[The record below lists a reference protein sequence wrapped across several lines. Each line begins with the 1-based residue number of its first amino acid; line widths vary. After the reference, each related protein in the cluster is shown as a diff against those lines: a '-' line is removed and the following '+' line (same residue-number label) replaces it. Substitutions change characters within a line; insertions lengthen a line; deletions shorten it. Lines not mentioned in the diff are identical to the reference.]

1 MFVLKFP
8 DQQVLGPLSVRQKSY
23 HTGHSCV
30 LCSLSAVVC
39 NGRTGVHCVAVCYRH
54 AHTGGGLVGQVWTR
68 RLLFTLVEGD
78 VAIWTVIMKIVTTV
92 ALLLLLCLPAT
103 VALSGNGST
112 VTAAPGDIALLP
124 CYTDSN
130 VTILT
135 TWMKD
140 GREVSRGGG
149 ASPRPPP
156 AGQRVSVLPDG
167 RLNISRVIPEDEGSY
182 LCNSTLPGNNTFR
195 ARVMLQVA
203 SGPENVSVSIS
214 PATALPNGTLF
225 TYRGS
230 KVSFECSSFSYPS
243 QQLTWAFRG
252 ASSSNESLLSTSGSR
267 LNYSIDNIQPS
278 AQGFYSCRANNTIS
292 HQAVNKSTEL
302 LVYYAPDRHP
312 ECMWAPTED
321 PTHVQFNCTWFEAY
335 PTPTLQWEKD
345 QDDQGAR
352 STGHVYALG
361 EVDNLSVTL
370 NRSMLTDGEMLRCMA
385 KHPTLTPGKEK
396 LCSLILKYPFPE
408 GEPLA
413 TALEATSITLTCSE
427 SVSVPAAN
435 TTWRKGPQQEN
446 IVPGLKY
453 FLDKNGPVLKLTIR
467 NISKDDEGVYFCRS
481 ENPLAVRELEV
492 YLTVRTSSAYTGAII
507 GVLIAALVVGSGAVL
522 AKTVYSRRHRICLGS
537 GFGQLDE
544 DRGDVLSL
552 VESDDEQIFQDAVP
566 QLPPLT
572 NGNHTTLVQ
581 IHRMPSS
588 DHEDADTADTS
599 PQQQE
604 ETVQSGETVD
614 LVTF

>member
-1 MFVLKFP
+1 M
-8 DQQVLGPLSVRQKSY
+8 
-23 HTGHSCV
+23 
-30 LCSLSAVVC
+30 
-39 NGRTGVHCVAVCYRH
+39 
-54 AHTGGGLVGQVWTR
+54 
-68 RLLFTLVEGD
+68 
-78 VAIWTVIMKIVTTV
+78 
-92 ALLLLLCLPAT
+92 
-103 VALSGNGST
+103 ALSGNGST

-267 LNYSIDNIQPS
+267 LDYSIDNIQPS

-302 LVYYAPDRHP
+302 LVYCA
-312 ECMWAPTED
+312 
-321 PTHVQFNCTWFEAY
+321 
-335 PTPTLQWEKD
+335 
-345 QDDQGAR
+345 
-352 STGHVYALG
+352 
-361 EVDNLSVTL
+361 
-370 NRSMLTDGEMLRCMA
+370 
-385 KHPTLTPGKEK
+385 
-396 LCSLILKYPFPE
+396 
-408 GEPLA
+408 
-413 TALEATSITLTCSE
+413 
-427 SVSVPAAN
+427 
-435 TTWRKGPQQEN
+435 
-446 IVPGLKY
+446 
-453 FLDKNGPVLKLTIR
+453 
-467 NISKDDEGVYFCRS
+467 
-481 ENPLAVRELEV
+481 
-492 YLTVRTSSAYTGAII
+492 
-507 GVLIAALVVGSGAVL
+507 
-522 AKTVYSRRHRICLGS
+522 
-537 GFGQLDE
+537 
-544 DRGDVLSL
+544 
-552 VESDDEQIFQDAVP
+552 
-566 QLPPLT
+566 
-572 NGNHTTLVQ
+572 
-581 IHRMPSS
+581 
-588 DHEDADTADTS
+588 
-599 PQQQE
+599 
-604 ETVQSGETVD
+604 
-614 LVTF
+614 

>member
-1 MFVLKFP
+1 M
-8 DQQVLGPLSVRQKSY
+8 
-23 HTGHSCV
+23 
-30 LCSLSAVVC
+30 
-39 NGRTGVHCVAVCYRH
+39 
-54 AHTGGGLVGQVWTR
+54 
-68 RLLFTLVEGD
+68 
-78 VAIWTVIMKIVTTV
+78 
-92 ALLLLLCLPAT
+92 
-103 VALSGNGST
+103 
-112 VTAAPGDIALLP
+112 
-124 CYTDSN
+124 
-130 VTILT
+130 
-135 TWMKD
+135 
-140 GREVSRGGG
+140 
-149 ASPRPPP
+149 
-156 AGQRVSVLPDG
+156 
-167 RLNISRVIPEDEGSY
+167 
-182 LCNSTLPGNNTFR
+182 
-195 ARVMLQVA
+195 
-203 SGPENVSVSIS
+203 
-214 PATALPNGTLF
+214 
-225 TYRGS
+225 
-230 KVSFECSSFSYPS
+230 
-243 QQLTWAFRG
+243 
-252 ASSSNESLLSTSGSR
+252 
-267 LNYSIDNIQPS
+267 
-278 AQGFYSCRANNTIS
+278 
-292 HQAVNKSTEL
+292 
-302 LVYYAPDRHP
+302 
-312 ECMWAPTED
+312 
-321 PTHVQFNCTWFEAY
+321 
-335 PTPTLQWEKD
+335 
-345 QDDQGAR
+345 
-352 STGHVYALG
+352 
-361 EVDNLSVTL
+361 
-370 NRSMLTDGEMLRCMA
+370 
-385 KHPTLTPGKEK
+385 
-396 LCSLILKYPFPE
+396 
-408 GEPLA
+408 
-413 TALEATSITLTCSE
+413 
-427 SVSVPAAN
+427 SVPAAN